1 MKKYFFKKI
10 ILYFLKKLIFSLIY
24 LSNKNLET
32 NINSLKYSSSII
44 HIEKL
49 LKRKRNPVILDVGAH
64 QGETIDKIL
73 GVNQNSTISC
83 FEPSK
88 ANFSFMERKYK
99 NNKNIN
105 AFNIGLGNQKEIK
118 KFYENEASPISSFK
132 KFDKKNQIETSW
144 GIKKTKYSKIYNTEI
159 NTIDSWIKNKS
170 LKNIDLLKIDTQGF
184 ELDVLIGA
192 KNSLKKGII
201 KNIILEI
208 IFVRV
213 YEYQPNLSEVCNLLF
228 SFNYKLNAIL
238 DSSYSRD
245 GELLQADFLYL
256 LDK

>member
-1 MKKYFFKKI
+1 M
-10 ILYFLKKLIFSLIY
+10 
-24 LSNKNLET
+24 
-32 NINSLKYSSSII
+32 
-44 HIEKL
+44 
-49 LKRKRNPVILDVGAH
+49 
-64 QGETIDKIL
+64 
-73 GVNQNSTISC
+73 NQNSTIYC

-88 ANFSFMERKYK
+88 ANFIFIEKKYK

-105 AFNIGLGNQKEIK
+105 AFNIGLGNQKQIK

-184 ELDVLIGA
+184 ELDVLVGA

-201 KNIILEI
+201 KKIILEI

-213 YEYQPNLSEVCNLLF
+213 YENQPNLSEVCDLLF

-245 GELLQADFLYL
+245 GELLQADFLFL